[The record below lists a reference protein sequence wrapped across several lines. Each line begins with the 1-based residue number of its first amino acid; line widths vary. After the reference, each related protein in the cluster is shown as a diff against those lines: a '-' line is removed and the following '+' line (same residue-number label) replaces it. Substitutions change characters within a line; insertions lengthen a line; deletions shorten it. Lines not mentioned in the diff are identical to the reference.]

1 MTEEKKTELIEIYKN
16 LSQISSNAEKTEIL
30 IVGLFDKL
38 ERHRREFSD
47 ELANLSIAIGSK

>member
-38 ERHRREFSD
+38 ER
-47 ELANLSIAIGSK
+47 LVGS